1 MLKSKTSALEQL
13 SREHEE
19 AVKTSTA
26 KNDYLANMSNEIK
39 TPIHAMMVKADELL
53 HMVDK
58 DSPYRKD
65 IRGIYDI
72 GNDILAS
79 VDDIILL
86 AKLESGRFELE
97 ESNYAISDL
106 VADMSELA
114 LQELADKDKSVKFF
128 VELGENV
135 TDNLIGDVDKIRNI
149 LVRLLDNA
157 IRYTKQGSI
166 TLSVDSYGY
175 TDHAHQDMLNI
186 VFTIADTGIGIQ
198 EERLDNIFDL
208 YESGDSMKIV
218 PIRDMALD
226 LQLRR
231 VTRIFWMRSYLWK
244 VYMALVRPLFCH

>member
-1 MLKSKTSALEQL
+1 M
-13 SREHEE
+13 
-19 AVKTSTA
+19 
-26 KNDYLANMSNEIK
+26 
-39 TPIHAMMVKADELL
+39 
-53 HMVDK
+53 
-58 DSPYRKD
+58 
-65 IRGIYDI
+65 
-72 GNDILAS
+72 
-79 VDDIILL
+79 
-86 AKLESGRFELE
+86 E

-186 VFTIADTGIGIQ
+186 VF
-198 EERLDNIFDL
+198 N
-208 YESGDSMKIV
+208 
-218 PIRDMALD
+218 D
-226 LQLRR
+226 LQITGMEFRKSGWIIYLICMR
-231 VTRIFWMRSYLWK
+231 VET
-244 VYMALVRPLFCH
+244 A